1 MSSSVKNI
9 RKFKDVIKQLYSVI
23 KNEQPEFEDKFN
35 KATNLLDS
43 LPMVDPLNSSIKENI
58 NINSISK
65 QGIQGVWLN
74 ETCELASEQDTPCN
88 NMKRGEIVVNSLKA
102 KSVVYQ
108 SPTPNHADKVSRN
121 FPNNMFDK

>member
-35 KATNLLDS
+35 KASNLLDS
-43 LPMVDPLNSSIKENI
+43 LPIVDPLNSSIKENI

-65 QGIQGVWLN
+65 QGIQG
-74 ETCELASEQDTPCN
+74 A
-88 NMKRGEIVVNSLKA
+88 
-102 KSVVYQ
+102 
-108 SPTPNHADKVSRN
+108 
-121 FPNNMFDK
+121 

>member
-1 MSSSVKNI
+1 MSSSAKNI

-65 QGIQGVWLN
+65 QGIQGV
-74 ETCELASEQDTPCN
+74 
-88 NMKRGEIVVNSLKA
+88 
-102 KSVVYQ
+102 
-108 SPTPNHADKVSRN
+108 
-121 FPNNMFDK
+121 

>member
-65 QGIQGVWLN
+65 QGIQGV
-74 ETCELASEQDTPCN
+74 
-88 NMKRGEIVVNSLKA
+88 
-102 KSVVYQ
+102 
-108 SPTPNHADKVSRN
+108 
-121 FPNNMFDK
+121 

>member
-1 MSSSVKNI
+1 MSSSAKNI

-65 QGIQGVWLN
+65 QGIQG
-74 ETCELASEQDTPCN
+74 A
-88 NMKRGEIVVNSLKA
+88 
-102 KSVVYQ
+102 
-108 SPTPNHADKVSRN
+108 
-121 FPNNMFDK
+121 

>member
-1 MSSSVKNI
+1 MSSSAKNI

-43 LPMVDPLNSSIKENI
+43 LPIVDPLNSSIKENI

-65 QGIQGVWLN
+65 QGIQGV
-74 ETCELASEQDTPCN
+74 
-88 NMKRGEIVVNSLKA
+88 
-102 KSVVYQ
+102 
-108 SPTPNHADKVSRN
+108 
-121 FPNNMFDK
+121 